1 MPFVKLSAGLVGPK
15 LSKVHISVSL
25 VSNATDKK
33 YMKKSKAILKH
44 LVGGGEGSK
53 ENRIILIHGHSWML
67 CLEEIM

>member
-1 MPFVKLSAGLVGPK
+1 MPFVKLSAGVVSPK

-33 YMKKSKAILKH
+33 YMKKSKPILKH
-44 LVGGGEGSK
+44 LVGEEGSK